1 MTPDF
6 FRARLGE
13 MVNPKDPM
21 VILSRQM
28 PWEDIEACL
37 SRFFVRSPQ
46 PGRVVAIDDLFGTT
60 AVCQGG
66 GLSPAGRKPLP
77 IRLMASL
84 LYLAHHDHHSDE
96 AVLNAGQRACPIS
109 TSAAAMTATMSTA
122 SRVMPAKSAAF
133 VRPSV
138 RTAWNT

>member
-28 PWEDIEACL
+28 PWEDIEAYL
-37 SRFFVRSPQ
+37 SRFFVRTPE
-46 PGRVVAIDDLFGTT
+46 PGRVVVIDDLFGTT

-66 GLSPAGRKPLP
+66 GPTLLGGLSNQP
-77 IRLMASL
+77 IVDIGL
-84 LYLAHHDHHSDE
+84 LNTRTDAE
-96 AVLNAGQRACPIS
+96 APV
-109 TSAAAMTATMSTA
+109 
-122 SRVMPAKSAAF
+122 
-133 VRPSV
+133 
-138 RTAWNT
+138 